1 MMSVVLFAMISTS
14 LAFAPCPVVD
24 TVACPDGELIW
35 CPPPATAV
43 GAPPP
48 CPTPPVCVP
57 FYPSTACPTGQVQCA
72 NPTPIGAPV
81 PCPPPPPFCI
91 AQELCQGG
99 LFTA

>member
-1 MMSVVLFAMISTS
+1 MMMSVVLFAMISTS

-24 TVACPDGELIW
+24 TVACPDGELVW
-35 CPPPATAV
+35 CPPPATAA

-57 FYPSTACPTGQVQCA
+57 NPTACPTGQVQCV